1 MGKFK
6 ICVTEVSRVYYVVEA
21 ESKSDAEERFS
32 DWLDDE
38 KNLQDVYYDMEKSGY
53 DGMDYEAV
61 EAHPDE
67 EIDIQFSN

>member
-21 ESKSDAEERFS
+21 QSKSDAEERFS

-61 EAHPDE
+61 EANPDE
-67 EIDIQFSN
+67 EIDIPFSK